1 MKIITT
7 CTDGVILA
15 ELTTV
20 EANLIKTALTKPIKR
35 KILRMSSELQE
46 LENQV
51 RELKEFNDKFIK
63 AFYPDQVKK
72 TPKKTIRS
80 KK

>member
-7 CTDGVILA
+7 CTDGAILA
-15 ELTTV
+15 ELTTT

-51 RELKEFNDKFIK
+51 RELKELMINSLKHFIQTK
-63 AFYPDQVKK
+63 LKRHQRKP
-72 TPKKTIRS
+72 
-80 KK
+80 